1 MELPIILIGP
11 MCSGKSTI
19 AQLVAMRLGIP
30 RYALDELRWAY
41 YQACGFDLAISS
53 EIGEREGMVG
63 MMRYWKPF
71 EAYAVERVVA
81 EHADGVIDFG
91 AGHSVQNDA
100 ALFKRVKDALAGCHV
115 ILLLP
120 SPNPDEAIEV
130 LNQRLTHLLM
140 TEVGMVDP
148 IALAINAQFAQHPC
162 NYQLATHVLYTNGK
176 TPDETC
182 QELIAALGS

>member
-1 MELPIILIGP
+1 MDLPIILIGP

-19 AQLVAMRLGIP
+19 ARLVATRLGIP
-30 RYALDELRWAY
+30 HYALDELRWAY
-41 YQACGFDLAISS
+41 YQACGFDLAVSS

-71 EAYAVERVVA
+71 EAYAVERVVV

-91 AGHSVQNDA
+91 AGHSVQDDA
-100 ALFKRVKDALAGCHV
+100 TLFNRVQQALAGSHV

-120 SPNPDEAIEV
+120 SPDPDEAIEI
-130 LNQRLTHLLM
+130 LNQRLTQLLKR
-140 TEVGMVDP
+140 EVGMVDP
-148 IALAINAQFAQHPC
+148 VALEINAQFARHPC
-162 NYQLATHVLYTNGK
+162 NYQLATHVVYTNGK

-182 QELIAALGS
+182 QEVIAALES